1 MHAMHARIRLTRF
14 VAFAAIAAL
23 TIACGGQPAE
33 PPPAEEPAE
42 APAPVQPEVTPIPE
56 PEEPEIPALPQLQGN
71 IVGVDDTWEWL
82 SAATRENPARY
93 KWTVSLRNDTTQ
105 TLDITVRFDMVD
117 ADDRIIKTDRRT
129 VRVAPADTATAQFEG
144 EMPFDVARLF
154 ESYTYTWDWEIV
166 EHDR

>member
-1 MHAMHARIRLTRF
+1 MHARIRLTRF

-23 TIACGGQPAE
+23 TIACGGQPVE
-33 PPPAEEPAE
+33 PPPAEEPVE

-56 PEEPEIPALPQLQGN
+56 PEIPAVPQLQGN

-82 SAATRENPARY
+82 SAPTRENPARY

-117 ADDRIIKTDRRT
+117 ADERIIKTDRRT

-144 EMPFDVARLF
+144 EMPFDVARSF
-154 ESYTYTWDWEIV
+154 DSYTYTWDWEIV